1 MTSSSLAEFDR
12 EVAPIHALLSQ
23 AYDISASKMPT
34 QTFPRPALFRD
45 YSAKTKAWI
54 KAVNPDDP
62 TARAVDQALALIAFS
77 HLSPE
82 SFEIS
87 DSGAA
92 ETDSGLDPQRL

>member
-1 MTSSSLAEFDR
+1 
-12 EVAPIHALLSQ
+12 
-23 AYDISASKMPT
+23 MPT

-62 TARAVDQALALIAFS
+62 TARAVDQALALIAFN

-92 ETDSGLDPQRL
+92 ETDSGLDPQRLQVRRSFAGRSPRLLEPHPDHLNM